1 MSIQSY
7 LKSHPLIHLTD
18 TCLRSCYLPD
28 IVLGPWDIYVRE
40 TNNRSISC
48 GSYILE
54 GCASYCCCV
63 INFPQILAALNS
75 HHFSHSSW
83 FCVAGTRRGPA
94 GQFFASV
101 SCGGGGVPLERQR
114 QLLLTLLLPWWHVW
128 ALLGPKHPVGAPP
141 MWSSDL
147 LHGGSGLPQRG
158 FQETRVQ
165 AARLLA
171 FRYHLMSLPPRSAG
185 DTGQPDTLL

>member
-18 TCLRSCYLPD
+18 TCLRSRYLPD
-28 IVLGPWDIYVRE
+28 IVLGPWDISVRE

-83 FCVAGTRRGPA
+83 FCMAGTRRGPA
-94 GQFFASV
+94 GRFFASV

-114 QLLLTLLLPWWHVW
+114 QLLFLHFCCLV
-128 ALLGPKHPVGAPP
+128 ACLG
-141 MWSSDL
+141 
-147 LHGGSGLPQRG
+147 
-158 FQETRVQ
+158 
-165 AARLLA
+165 
-171 FRYHLMSLPPRSAG
+171 SAG
-185 DTGQPDTLL
+185 TQAPSWGPSSVVIRPFTWRLRAPTERVPRNQSASCKAACFQISLNVTSATFCW